1 MSSQNKPNVV
11 TTRWWWVRHAPVR
24 SDGGNI
30 YGQTDIACDT
40 SDCEVFFAVAKVL
53 PRNAVWIASNLRR
66 THQTAEAIWA
76 AGFPRPVA
84 MSKEAAFAEQNL
96 GEWQGMNRAAFLASR
111 PIGSHWFAD
120 INEPAPGG
128 ESFMDLY
135 RRTTSAIERYSLEH
149 AGKDVIAVAH
159 IFARVFQTVAF
170 DCASGAPIEV
180 HETLA
185 AGCRFVDIGEP
196 VAADWSRSEK
206 CGAVHSL
213 PFAEILFGESG
224 LLRHRNRP
232 WKARCPNRFRGLM
245 RAPQIARD
253 PDRVARQNLCH
264 RKKHLAIRSVAG
276 DIGLAVNVAA
286 VAAHRCMT
294 HPPPSRRDD
303 VWFVLAGHLDALPFC
318 MLSLYVRPNAVSRDF
333 GVSNLV

>member
-40 SDCEVFFAVAKVL
+40 SDREVFFALAKVL

-76 AGFPRPVA
+76 AGFPKPAA
-84 MSKEAAFAEQNL
+84 MSKEAGFAEQNL

-135 RRTTSAIERYSLEH
+135 RRTTSAIGRISLEH

-159 IFARVFQTVAF
+159 GGTIKAAVGLALGGLPERGLAF
-170 DCASGAPIEV
+170 DIDNCSVTRLDHFASTG
-180 HETLA
+180 
-185 AGCRFVDIGEP
+185 
-196 VAADWSRSEK
+196 
-206 CGAVHSL
+206 HSSWRL
-213 PFAEILFGESG
+213 PFVNQQPWIADASHAAMHQPAGPEVIATES
-224 LLRHRNRP
+224 
-232 WKARCPNRFRGLM
+232 K
-245 RAPQIARD
+245 
-253 PDRVARQNLCH
+253 
-264 RKKHLAIRSVAG
+264 LA
-276 DIGLAVNVAA
+276 
-286 VAAHRCMT
+286 
-294 HPPPSRRDD
+294 
-303 VWFVLAGHLDALPFC
+303 
-318 MLSLYVRPNAVSRDF
+318 
-333 GVSNLV
+333 